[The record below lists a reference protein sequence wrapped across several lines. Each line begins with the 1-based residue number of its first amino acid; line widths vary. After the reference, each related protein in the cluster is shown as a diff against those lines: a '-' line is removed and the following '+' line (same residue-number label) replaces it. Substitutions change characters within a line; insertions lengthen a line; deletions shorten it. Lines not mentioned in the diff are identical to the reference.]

1 MKKHHNSFTLIEL
14 LVVIAIIA
22 ILASLLLPALGK
34 AKEKGRTIACMGN
47 LKQIGGAVVCYIN
60 DYESWLPH
68 SGGPNLTSIP
78 RTWSYL
84 LSYYLGI
91 NTPTDYTL
99 THGTFHCPSQT
110 NQTCGNSA
118 LGYNGFYGGYG
129 WNYGYLGWRD
139 TLFSGSV
146 PWRKISEIKNP
157 SKTINAGDTSD
168 SASAS
173 YRFYLQFWDAEA
185 LGFACQATRHSAGGV
200 YLRCD
205 GHVSWNSA
213 KEVFANLGWYNIQ

>member
-1 MKKHHNSFTLIEL
+1 MRKYFTLIEL

-47 LKQIGGAVVCYIN
+47 LRQISGAVACYIN
-60 DYESWLPH
+60 DYDSWLPH
-68 SGGPNLTSIP
+68 SGVPPYPTSTP
-78 RTWSYL
+78 RTWMYL
-84 LSYYLGI
+84 TSSYLGI
-91 NTPTDYTL
+91 NTFTNYTL
-99 THGTFHCPSQT
+99 THGVFRCPSQV
-110 NQTCGNSA
+110 NQTCGNST

-139 TLFSGSV
+139 TVFSGSA

-168 SASAS
+168 NCSAS
-173 YRFYLQFWDAEA
+173 YKFYIQFWDSD
-185 LGFACQATRHSAGGV
+185 GIGSVCQATRHSMGGV

-205 GHVSWNSA
+205 GHVGWNSA
-213 KEVFANLGWYNIQ
+213 KEVFSNLGWYNIQ